1 MDAPTE
7 PSSYPVPRTCPL
19 DPAPVY
25 PRLRAEQPLHRSTLD
40 FDGSDVW
47 LVTGHADACAVLADD
62 RFSSDFS
69 RDGFPA
75 RMTVRPPGPGTFIR
89 MDPPDHTR
97 LRRTIVG
104 EFRKKRLEELRPAV
118 QGIVDELVDTMLS
131 GGGTADLVQAIAL
144 PLPTLVIC
152 ELLGVPYRDRA
163 FFQECTQV
171 IGDQSA
177 PPARRQVVRDEL
189 REYLDRLV
197 REKTAEP
204 TDDLLGRA
212 AARLDE
218 DGITHDEL
226 VGIATLL
233 MIAGF
238 ETIANQIGV
247 GTLVLLQHPEQLAEL
262 VKDPARVPGAVEE
275 LLRHQT
281 VIDYGLRRVA
291 TEDVEVAGKTVRA
304 GEGVVVVLSSANRD
318 ERVFPDPDRLDITR
332 PEAAEHLGFGYGL
345 HQCLGQLLARLQLQV
360 LWSTLFARVPTL
372 RLAVPLDDVP
382 FRSDMFVHGVHAL
395 PVTW

>member
-1 MDAPTE
+1 MDASTP
-7 PSSYPVPRTCPL
+7 PASYPVPRTCPI

-25 PRLRAEQPLHRSTLD
+25 PQLRAEQPVFRTTLD
-40 FDGSDVW
+40 FDGSEVW
-47 LVTGHADACAVLADD
+47 LITGHADACAVLADD

-69 RDGFPA
+69 REGFPA

-89 MDPPDHTR
+89 MDPPDHAR

-104 EFRKKRLEELRPAV
+104 EFRMKRLEQLRPAI
-118 QGIVDELVDTMLS
+118 QGIVDGLVDTMMS
-131 GGGTADLVQAIAL
+131 GGNTADLVQAIAL

-152 ELLGVPYRDRA
+152 ELLGVPYGDRE
-163 FFQECTQV
+163 FFQDCTRV

-189 REYLDRLV
+189 RAYLDRLV
-197 REKTAEP
+197 RDKTAAP

-212 AARLDE
+212 AARLE
-218 DGITHDEL
+218 QDGITHDEL

-247 GTLVLLQHPEQLAEL
+247 GTLLLLQHPGQLADL
-262 VKDPARVPGAVEE
+262 VKDPGLVPGAVEE

-281 VIDYGLRRVA
+281 VIDYGLRRAA
-291 TEDVEVAGKTVRA
+291 TEDVEIGGRTIRA

-318 ERVFPDPDRLDITR
+318 ERVFPDPDRLDLGR
-332 PEAAEHLGFGYGL
+332 PEAREHLGFGFGL

-360 LWSTLFARVPTL
+360 LWSTLFARIPTL

-382 FRSDMFVHGVHAL
+382 FRTDMFVHGVHEL